1 MRFEWDEAKRIGN
14 IAKHGVD
21 FATIVDFEWDTA
33 LIRPD
38 TREDYGEL
46 REVALGFIGTRL
58 HAVIFTE
65 RDDVVRLI
73 SLRKATKKETKFYAE
88 SF

>member
-1 MRFEWDEAKRIGN
+1 LKWDEAKRIGN

-33 LIRPD
+33 LIWPD

-73 SLRKATKKETKFYAE
+73 SLRKATKKETRFYAE